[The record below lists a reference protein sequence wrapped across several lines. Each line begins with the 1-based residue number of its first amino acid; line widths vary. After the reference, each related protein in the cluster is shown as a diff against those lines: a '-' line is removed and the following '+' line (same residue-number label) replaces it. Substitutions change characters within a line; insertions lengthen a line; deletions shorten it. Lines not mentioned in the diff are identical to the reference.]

1 MNKLLLST
9 ISVFLFHFV
18 NSQTSTFYGNFTPT
32 TSYLVPANEEEV
44 TPKNIVI
51 KPNFKGRDL
60 IQVDQSPSHN
70 IDWVWQQHENL
81 QKTTSATVL
90 WQGTGL
96 GQNLSPPDPTVDADS
111 TVTIQSTNS
120 GGGAVYRIFN
130 KSTGAIISSSLTMQ
144 ALGGPSGLGD
154 PIVLYYK
161 PSKRWFL
168 MEFSSTG
175 NKLLLHVSQT
185 SNPQGAYFT
194 YQFTCP
200 SFPDYPKWSFCPT
213 SDAFL
218 VSTNEGGPPTIY
230 AMKLSSLLA
239 GTASPFIGVDIGY
252 SLNGFGFQSIT
263 PVDIEGDIAA
273 PANMKPLFVR
283 HRDDESHT
291 NGSPDSPTNDWIE
304 LWEMTIN
311 WTAST
316 ATVAKTQDISI
327 AEIDS
332 KLCGLTSF
340 TCIPQPG
347 TTVDLDPLRETVM
360 FKAPMRIFDTHQ
372 SMVLCLSTDV
382 NGADRS
388 GVRWIE
394 IRRATGSLGAWSL
407 YQEGTYAPGTTTN
420 RWMPA
425 INIDKYGNII
435 MAYSTSSN
443 TAGDFPSLKMTGRK
457 PCDPLGQMT
466 MTETTIIAGT
476 GSKTGNT
483 RWGDY
488 HHMSIDDFDGQTF
501 YFTGVYYSAATKS
514 SVSAIRMNPEASDAM
529 IVAVYPVN
537 VAAICGSTAQV
548 GVVIENRGTNPIT
561 TGSFSWQVGA
571 GAVTNVNYSSNQLTS
586 VGAKDT
592 IFITVSGLVAGP
604 NTITATS
611 ISVNASTPDE
621 NTCNDTKVAT
631 ITAGTSTLLVTSV
644 VNTAPSCT
652 VNNGQITIS
661 VSGGVSPYVY
671 SINGGVNQGNGVFSS
686 LAPGLITY
694 SVTDNVGCAGTG
706 SIQLST
712 ITQIAV
718 ASNQISNVLCN
729 GQQNASIQLTASGGQ
744 SAYTYSQNGITY
756 VASGTFTNLAAGTY
770 VFYAKD
776 AAGCIGSTTITINQ
790 PSALVATASPT
801 TVSCFGM
808 NDGMVTALASGG
820 TAPYTYSID
829 GTNFSSN
836 TQFTGLAPG
845 PYTVTVQ
852 DANGC
857 QSTYTTTVVEPSALS
872 VVGVSTPASWNN
884 GTITLTGSGG
894 LAPYTYSINGTN
906 YYSGSLFSMLFSG
919 TYTCYIQDNNGCI
932 STTTIV
938 IEAIQGIEENNNS
951 SLQVNLLYPNPNNGT
966 FELQID
972 GIIGDEVNC
981 KLFNMQGQLVN
992 EFKLGVQN
1000 GSAKN
1005 TIEMSK
1011 KLAAGSYFLGIYN
1024 NNKACVVKFIKE

>member
-1 MNKLLLST
+1 
-9 ISVFLFHFV
+9 
-18 NSQTSTFYGNFTPT
+18 
-32 TSYLVPANEEEV
+32 
-44 TPKNIVI
+44 
-51 KPNFKGRDL
+51 
-60 IQVDQSPSHN
+60 
-70 IDWVWQQHENL
+70 
-81 QKTTSATVL
+81 
-90 WQGTGL
+90 
-96 GQNLSPPDPTVDADS
+96 
-111 TVTIQSTNS
+111 
-120 GGGAVYRIFN
+120 
-130 KSTGAIISSSLTMQ
+130 
-144 ALGGPSGLGD
+144 
-154 PIVLYYK
+154 
-161 PSKRWFL
+161 
-168 MEFSSTG
+168 
-175 NKLLLHVSQT
+175 
-185 SNPQGAYFT
+185 
-194 YQFTCP
+194 
-200 SFPDYPKWSFCPT
+200 
-213 SDAFL
+213 
-218 VSTNEGGPPTIY
+218 
-230 AMKLSSLLA
+230 
-239 GTASPFIGVDIGY
+239 
-252 SLNGFGFQSIT
+252 
-263 PVDIEGDIAA
+263 
-273 PANMKPLFVR
+273 
-283 HRDDESHT
+283 
-291 NGSPDSPTNDWIE
+291 
-304 LWEMTIN
+304 
-311 WTAST
+311 
-316 ATVAKTQDISI
+316 
-327 AEIDS
+327 
-332 KLCGLTSF
+332 
-340 TCIPQPG
+340 
-347 TTVDLDPLRETVM
+347 
-360 FKAPMRIFDTHQ
+360 
-372 SMVLCLSTDV
+372 
-382 NGADRS
+382 
-388 GVRWIE
+388 
-394 IRRATGSLGAWSL
+394 
-407 YQEGTYAPGTTTN
+407 
-420 RWMPA
+420 
-425 INIDKYGNII
+425 
-435 MAYSTSSN
+435 
-443 TAGDFPSLKMTGRK
+443 
-457 PCDPLGQMT
+457 
-466 MTETTIIAGT
+466 
-476 GSKTGNT
+476 
-483 RWGDY
+483 
-488 HHMSIDDFDGQTF
+488 
-501 YFTGVYYSAATKS
+501 
-514 SVSAIRMNPEASDAM
+514 M

-537 VAAICGSTAQV
+537 AAAICGSTAQV

-561 TGSFSWQVGA
+561 IGSFSWQVGA

-592 IFITVSGLVAGP
+592 VFITVSGLVAGP
-604 NTITATS
+604 NNVTATS

-621 NTCNDTKVAT
+621 NTCNDTKVAV
-631 ITAGTSTLLVTSV
+631 ITAGTSTLLVSSV
-644 VNTAPSCT
+644 INTAPGCT

-671 SINGGVNQGNGVFSS
+671 AINGGANQGSGVFSS

-694 SVTDNVGCAGTG
+694 SVTDNAGCAGTG

-729 GQQNASIQLTASGGQ
+729 GQQNASIQLTATGGQ
-744 SAYTYSQNGITY
+744 SAYTYSSNGITY

-820 TAPYTYSID
+820 TAPFTYSID

-872 VVGVSTPASWNN
+872 VAAVSTPASWNN

-938 IEAIQGIEENNNS
+938 IEAVQGIEENNNS

-966 FELQID
+966 FDLQMD
-972 GIIGDEVNC
+972 GVIGDEVNC

-992 EFKLGVQN
+992 EFKLGAQN